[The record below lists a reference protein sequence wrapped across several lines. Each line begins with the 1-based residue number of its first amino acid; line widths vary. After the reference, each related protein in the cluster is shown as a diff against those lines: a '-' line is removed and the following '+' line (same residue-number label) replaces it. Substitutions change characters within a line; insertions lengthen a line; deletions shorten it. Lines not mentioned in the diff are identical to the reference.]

1 LVTDEVEVH
10 AMMTKVFMFRMGVRF
25 PLFALLLAAS
35 IPLITSCDNESFDSL
50 PEIPQISLARTAG
63 GFTQPVHVT
72 HAGDGSGRL
81 FVVEKQGVI
90 RIIRNGAVLGTPFL
104 DISNIVKSVGFE
116 QGLFSVAFPPGF
128 SANRRFYV
136 DYTAVQGVVGDTVV
150 ARYRVGADP
159 DIADPATAEQ
169 LLTVAQPFENHNGGQ
184 LAFGPDG
191 FLYIGKGDG
200 GGGGD
205 PFNNAQS
212 PGTLLGKML
221 RIDVESQLG
230 SYTIPPNN
238 PFVNTPGFLPEIWA
252 VGLRNPWRFS
262 FDRETGDLYIADVGE
277 SSFEEV
283 NVQPRLSTGGENYG
297 WNIMEGLHC
306 FLAADCTQ
314 AGLVLPVWE
323 YSHGAG
329 ECSVTGGFVYRGQ
342 KFPPLRGVYIYGDLC
357 SGRIWGL
364 RKEGAVWTNRLLLD
378 TLLTISTF
386 GEDEEGNLYVADIAA
401 GDIYE
406 IVVP

>member
-1 LVTDEVEVH
+1 
-10 AMMTKVFMFRMGVRF
+10 MMLRTSLLRSFVCFNFF
-25 PLFALLLAAS
+25 LLLFGAS
-35 IPLITSCDNESFDSL
+35 ISCITACNKNESSNSL
-50 PEIPQISLARTAG
+50 PEIPQISLVRIASG
-63 GFTQPVHVT
+63 LTQPVHIT

-81 FVVEKQGVI
+81 FVVEKPGVI
-90 RIIRNGAVLGTPFL
+90 KIIRNGVLEATPFL
-104 DISNIVKSVGFE
+104 NISGIVKSSGGE
-116 QGLFSVAFPPGF
+116 QGLLSVAFPPNF
-128 SANRRFYV
+128 AVNHRFYV
-136 DYTAVQGVVGDTVV
+136 DYTAFQGAIGDTVV
-150 ARYRVGADP
+150 ARYRLGADP
-159 DIADPATAEQ
+159 DIADPSTAEQ
-169 LLTVAQPFENHNGGQ
+169 LLIVEQPFENHNGGQ

-205 PFNNAQS
+205 PQNNGQS

-221 RIDVESQLG
+221 RIDVESQPG
-230 SYTIPPNN
+230 SYTIPPGN
-238 PFVNTPGFLPEIWA
+238 PFVNVPGFLPEIWA

-262 FDRETGDLYIADVGE
+262 FDRDIGDLYIADVGE

-283 NVQPRLSTGGENYG
+283 DQQSVSSTGGENYG

-306 FLAADCTQ
+306 FLAEGCNQT
-314 AGLVLPVWE
+314 GLVLPVGE
-323 YSHGAG
+323 FSHADGQ
-329 ECSVTGGFVYRGQ
+329 CSVTGGFVYRGR
-342 KFPPLRGVYIYGDLC
+342 KFPGLRGTYIYGDLC

-364 RKEGAVWTNRLLLD
+364 RKEGDLWTNRLLLD

-406 IVVP
+406 ITVPAAGP

>member
-1 LVTDEVEVH
+1 
-10 AMMTKVFMFRMGVRF
+10 MMCVRF
-25 PLFALLLAAS
+25 SLFALLLAAS
-35 IPLITSCDNESFDSL
+35 TPLITACNENESSSAL
-50 PEIPQISLARTAG
+50 PEIPQISLVRVAG

-90 RIIRNGAVLGTPFL
+90 RSIRNGAVEATPFL
-104 DISNIVKSVGFE
+104 NISGIVKSSGGE
-116 QGLFSVAFPPGF
+116 QGLFSVAFPPNF
-128 SANRRFYV
+128 AVNRRFYV
-136 DYTAVQGVVGDTVV
+136 DYTAFQGAIGDTVV
-150 ARYRVGADP
+150 ARYRLGANP
-159 DIADPATAEQ
+159 DIADPTTAEQ

-221 RIDVESQLG
+221 RIDVELG
-230 SYTIPPNN
+230 AFPYAIPPDN
-238 PFVNTPGFLPEIWA
+238 PFVNAPGFLPEIWA

-283 NVQPRLSTGGENYG
+283 NVQSRLSAGGENYG
-297 WNIMEGLHC
+297 WDIMEGLHC
-306 FLAADCTQ
+306 FLAADCSQ

-342 KFPPLRGVYIYGDLC
+342 KFPALRGVYIYGDLC

-364 RKEGAVWTNRLLLD
+364 RKEETVWTNKLLLD
-378 TLLTISTF
+378 SLLTISTF